1 VRNSVLSS
9 IKVRILAASILPAIF
24 ACLALTLYYLN
35 KRAEESR
42 TFLETRGEQ
51 LSKDIAAISEFALI
65 SGSAEYLDDA
75 ISKLVQE
82 PEIYSIKILDKSG
95 NTFLFRQS
103 DSYGSAEP
111 SNLMHFKNPAYRL
124 IKDINTFDLTN
135 DINLDMHENQNDSD
149 SDYQLIGYVEVEIS
163 PHVLQTKQ
171 IEILYS
177 GIILAI
183 IVLLISTFIGLLYS
197 HSLLNPIKLIV
208 SSVRKI
214 RDGGYESRINI
225 KRKDELGKLADDID
239 KLAAQ
244 LQTSKE
250 EIGRKMVELTEAR
263 ENADRANATKSM
275 FLARVTHELRDPLTS
290 VVGNLEILLNTQTS
304 QYQERAIRLAEKNAE
319 FLLRQIDDILE
330 FSLLEAGQYHI
341 DYQYFKIAEVVEVVQ
356 NIIKPKADS
365 KQLSFSIDLQ
375 ADRELADCRIES
387 DPVRI
392 QQILINLI
400 GNAIKF
406 THQGSVYTSISLKRA
421 SSAENKVR
429 IAIEVAD
436 TGIGIAKE
444 HMGRIFQMFEQVQ
457 SPVSRDHRGVGLGLS
472 ITKCIVEAM
481 GGEIIVESEPLKGS
495 KFIVNLE
502 TKYSFGAFEEGIS
515 VVDKYDETS
524 KTEKILLVEDNPD
537 NQRVISTLLHNIG
550 IYVDIANNG
559 IEGLQ
564 KFKAGR
570 YDIVFIDCFMPHM
583 DGFEFTRLVREHESR
598 SGSKS
603 KTMLIGLTAGA
614 HRQNIEKCYATG
626 MDDVITKPFYRI
638 DIYKRVLGLKK
649 AQSLLKKMADISND

>member
-1 VRNSVLSS
+1 MRNSVFSS

-75 ISKLVQE
+75 ISKLVRE

-95 NTFLFRQS
+95 NTFLFREA
-103 DSYGSAEP
+103 DSYGSIEP

-124 IKDINTFDLTN
+124 IKDINTFDLIN
-135 DINLDMHENQNDSD
+135 DINLDMHENQDDSD
-149 SDYQLIGYVEVEIS
+149 SDHQLIGYVEVEIS

-171 IEILYS
+171 LEILYS

-197 HSLLNPIKLIV
+197 RNLLHPIKLIV

-244 LQTSKE
+244 LQTSKD

-304 QYQERAIRLAEKNAE
+304 EYQERAIRLAEKNAE

-406 THQGSVYTSISLKRA
+406 THQGGVYTSISLKRA
-421 SSAENKVR
+421 SPEANKVR

-444 HMGRIFQMFEQVQ
+444 HIGRIFQMFEQVQ

-472 ITKCIVEAM
+472 ITNCIVEAM

-502 TKYSFGAFEEGIS
+502 TKYSFVAFEEGIS

-550 IYVDIANNG
+550 IDVDIANNG
-559 IEGLQ
+559 IEGLK
-564 KFKAGR
+564 KFKAGH

-649 AQSLLKKMADISND
+649 AQSLLKKMADISSG